1 MAKNIKNERNP
12 RKLIK
17 YGIANDCIARRTKG
31 THVILKHPPTG
42 VTTCI
47 SDHGELPTGTQ
58 RAIIRAFKLMGIV
71 ALLVTC
77 YGMYAGWPIIQF
89 IGSLL

>member
-1 MAKNIKNERNP
+1 MPKSIKNERNP

-17 YGIANDCIARRTKG
+17 HGIANDCTVRRTKG
-31 THVILKHPPTG
+31 SHVILKHEPTG
-42 VTTCI
+42 VTACI

-71 ALLVTC
+71 ALLVAC
-77 YGMYAGWPIIQF
+77 YSLYVGWPIVQF